1 LKFERRLHSVLLPG
15 RDIRTVRLQLHLFT
29 ICKGNDYSTSH
40 RVHGTDCKVLHAH
53 VAKVAVG
60 VKEEGATLA
69 VLTDEVRLP

>member
-1 LKFERRLHSVLLPG
+1 
-15 RDIRTVRLQLHLFT
+15 LQLHLFT